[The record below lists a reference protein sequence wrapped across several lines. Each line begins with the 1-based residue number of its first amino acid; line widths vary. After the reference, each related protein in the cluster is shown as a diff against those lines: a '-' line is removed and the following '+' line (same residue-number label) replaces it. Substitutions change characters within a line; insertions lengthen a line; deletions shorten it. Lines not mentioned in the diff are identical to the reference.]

1 MKPAVTADEFC
12 AVDDMALVPYPLPE
26 NVFGPDKWVYLKPW
40 TAVQRSAFEKLWTD
54 RDQKPSDSLNA
65 KACKVLAGKRLKQ
78 PLTTIAQEYERR
90 TGSQITLHFLSVS
103 EVNALLEKK
112 EAGCDVVLC
121 MPADVRSHTAV
132 EAIPAEAEPVV
143 PECQPHRD
151 AEGHGKGQQQ
161 PEGPTGHRLW
171 SQSKA
176 GFTIT
181 ADTSAKAYEWVAEH
195 RVKHTY
201 PMTAMRMLAEC
212 GGIRDGI
219 CIDVGCGSGRLDVE
233 LARRSNLTIIGLD
246 IDPDVKPLFE
256 KRIRETGLQNR
267 ISFVLG
273 DAQKMPFPDN
283 YADII
288 ISRGTL
294 IFIPDIKK
302 CLQEVYR
309 VLKPTGVAFLG
320 GRYVYTPRVHKIST
334 EKLKK
339 IVRES
344 GIPGAKVIEARGQW
358 VKIIGPNAPK
368 AAHRFQGGP
377 HMLVGRFIT
386 NYAITQGK
394 CLLICSSDGGLEQA
408 LQQGFVDV
416 TQLQI
421 TALYLS
427 ENVAKA
433 AQKRIRQANL
443 TDRITCKVGNIRAL
457 PFEEASFDLV
467 AGVGPVLIWEKD
479 KEKAMCEIYRV
490 LRPGGT
496 ALIGGR
502 YVGMPAFRRVS
513 SESLRASAART
524 GIPSIRIFDD
534 MGQWI
539 EIRKEVKDRGFRD

>member
-1 MKPAVTADEFC
+1 MKMKKIVLFLAVAVLLSSCNTSDRVNSSIVHHPSSIADEARGTSDEARNNSRSW
-12 AVDDMALVPYPLPE
+12 AV
-26 NVFGPDKWVYLKPW
+26 
-40 TAVQRSAFEKLWTD
+40 
-54 RDQKPSDSLNA
+54 
-65 KACKVLAGKRLKQ
+65 KVLANNRLQK
-78 PLTTIAQEYERR
+78 PLTVIVEQYCRR
-90 TGSQITLHFLSVS
+90 TKSRVSLNFLSVS
-103 EVNALLEKK
+103 EVNALVEKK
-112 EAGCDVVLC
+112 QTECDVVLC
-121 MPADVRSHTAV
+121 MPVDADGKTPVSSLPGVKKVAWKH
-132 EAIPAEAEPVV
+132 PSGEPVWAAV
-143 PECQPHRD
+143 LTKHPEA
-151 AEGHGKGQQQ
+151 AELVRFVG
-161 PEGPTGHRLW
+161 GPTGHRLW
-171 SQSKA
+171 SESEA

-181 ADTSAKAYEWVAEH
+181 SGKTRAEAYEWVVEH
-195 RVKHTY
+195 RTRHTY
-201 PMTAMRMLAEC
+201 PITAMRMLSEC

-219 CIDVGCGSGRLDVE
+219 CIDVGCGSGHLDIE
-233 LARRSNLTIIGLD
+233 LARRSNLKIIGLD

-256 KRIRETGLQNR
+256 KKIREAGLQNR
-267 ISFVLG
+267 IAFVLG

-302 CLQEVYR
+302 CLLEVYR

-358 VKIIGPNAPK
+358 VKIIGPKAPK

-421 TALYLS
+421 TTLYPS
-427 ENVAKA
+427 ENIAKA

-443 TDRITCKVGNIRAL
+443 TDRITSKVGNIRAL
-457 PFEEASFDLV
+457 PFEKASFDLV

-490 LRPGGT
+490 LRPGGA

-502 YVGMPAFRRVS
+502 YLGMPAFRRVS

-524 GIPSIRIFDD
+524 GIPSIRVFDD
-534 MGQWI
+534 MGQWV
-539 EIRKEVKDRGFRD
+539 EIRKGVKDRGFRD